1 MIGELERIAGQC
13 DGARCEIPAGR
24 AELSSQ
30 LLQQK
35 EGAM

>member
-1 MIGELERIAGQC
+1 MSLFAALLALITLFAIQAGS
-13 DGARCEIPAGR
+13 